1 MPRCEH
7 QDSSFIIFLAGRSG
21 IIDNFC
27 MGPMCLEP
35 GTIVLGNTWEQ
46 LGYDWGER
54 SHCN

>member
-1 MPRCEH
+1 MPRYEH